1 MKLVL
6 SFALALSLVPLGA
19 GTAVAAPAATTAP
32 SAHPTPNVPAATL
45 ARAKD
50 WLHRLQT
57 ADIDRAQLTPK
68 MQAALA
74 PAAAKNFAEKI
85 GPFGTIETFAPSEEH
100 HVAGNT
106 AYVFD
111 VGFQNGTNAYFVF
124 ETNDTSG
131 KISGLNLK
139 LAE

>member
-1 MKLVL
+1 MKAIL
-6 SFALALSLVPLGA
+6 SLALALSLAPLGVGAA
-19 GTAVAAPAATTAP
+19 GAAPAATAAP
-32 SAHPTPNVPAATL
+32 SAHPTPAVPAATI

-50 WLHRLQT
+50 WLHRLQF

-74 PAAAKNFAEKI
+74 PARAKAFAEKI
-85 GPFGTIETFAPSEEH
+85 GPFGTIETFSPSEEH
-100 HVAGNT
+100 HVDGNT
-106 AYVFD
+106 AYVFN
-111 VGFQNGTNAYFVF
+111 VGFQNGTSAYFVF

>member
-1 MKLVL
+1 MKIVL
-6 SFALALSLVPLGA
+6 SLALALSLAPLGA
-19 GTAVAAPAATTAP
+19 TAATATAAPAAKA
-32 SAHPTPNVPAATL
+32 TPNVPAATI

-74 PAAAKNFAEKI
+74 PAAAKAFAEKI
-85 GPFGTIETFAPSEEH
+85 GPFGTIETFEPTEAHS
-100 HVAGNT
+100 VDGNT
-106 AYVFD
+106 AYVFQ
-111 VGFQNGTNAYFVF
+111 VGFQNGTEAYFVF
-124 ETNDTSG
+124 ETSDVSG

>member
-1 MKLVL
+1 MKIFS
-6 SFALALSLVPLGA
+6 SFVLALSLVPLAA
-19 GTAVAAPAATTAP
+19 GAATAPTAAP
-32 SAHPTPNVPAATL
+32 SARPTPSVPAATI
-45 ARAKD
+45 ARAKG

-57 ADIDRAQLTPK
+57 AEIDRAQLTPK

-74 PAAAKNFAEKI
+74 PAAAKAFAEKI
-85 GPFGTIETFAPSEEH
+85 GPFGTIETFLPTEEH
-100 HVAGNT
+100 HVEGNT

-111 VGFQNGTNAYFVF
+111 VGFQNGTSAYFVF
-124 ETNDTSG
+124 ETNDISG

>member
-1 MKLVL
+1 MKVL
-6 SFALALSLVPLGA
+6 LSLALALSLAPLGA
-19 GTAVAAPAATTAP
+19 GAAPVPTAAP
-32 SAHPTPNVPAATL
+32 SARPTPDVPAATI

-57 ADIDRAQLTPK
+57 ANIDRAQLTPK
-68 MQAALA
+68 MQADLA
-74 PAAAKNFAEKI
+74 PAAAKHFAQKI
-85 GPFGTIETFAPSEEH
+85 GPFGTIETFAPIEEH
-100 HVAGNT
+100 HISGNT

-111 VGFQNGTNAYFVF
+111 VGFQNGTTAYFVF
-124 ETNDTSG
+124 ETNDTSA

>member
-1 MKLVL
+1 MKVVLSVVLVL
-6 SFALALSLVPLGA
+6 SLAPL
-19 GTAVAAPAATTAP
+19 AAAAATTSSAAP
-32 SAHPTPNVPAATL
+32 SVHATPNVSAVTI

-50 WLHRLQT
+50 WLHRLQN
-57 ADIDRAQLTPK
+57 ADIDRSRLTPK

-74 PAAAKNFAEKI
+74 PAAANAFAAKI
-85 GPFGTIETFAPSEEH
+85 GPFGTIETFLPTEEH
-100 HVAGNT
+100 HVEGNT

-111 VGFQNGTNAYFVF
+111 VGFQNGTSAYFVF

>member
-1 MKLVL
+1 MKKL
-6 SFALALSLVPLGA
+6 LSLVFVLSLAPLGA
-19 GTAVAAPAATTAP
+19 AAAPTPTAAPTAR
-32 SAHPTPNVPAATL
+32 ATPNVSAATI

-68 MQAALA
+68 MQVALA
-74 PAAAKNFAEKI
+74 PAAAKAFAEKI
-85 GPFGTIETFAPSEEH
+85 GPFGTIETFLPSEEH
-100 HVAGNT
+100 HVEGNT

-111 VGFQNGTNAYFVF
+111 VEFQNGTKAYFVF
-124 ETNDTSG
+124 EANDASR
-131 KISGLNLK
+131 KVSGLNLK